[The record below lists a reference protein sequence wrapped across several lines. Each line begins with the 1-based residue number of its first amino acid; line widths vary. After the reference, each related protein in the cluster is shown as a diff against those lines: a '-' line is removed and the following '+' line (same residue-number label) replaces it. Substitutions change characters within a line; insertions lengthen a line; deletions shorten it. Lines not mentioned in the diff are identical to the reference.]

1 MKDELIK
8 NAKLGVLGALGAVE
22 ETPKI
27 VDTNIVALA
36 ETQG

>member
-22 ETPKI
+22 EQKPNVVKATE
-27 VDTNIVALA
+27 DC
-36 ETQG
+36 TQG

>member
-22 ETPKI
+22 ESKPELVKAK
-27 VDTNIVALA
+27 DPDC
-36 ETQG
+36 TQG